1 MKQQGFSLIELMI
14 AVVIVGIISA
24 VAIPNYRDY
33 VTRSRIPEATA
44 GLGDIRVR
52 MEQFFQDR
60 RTYPTAGCVVAP
72 TVPSATELK
81 LQVPL
86 GESYDFTCAA
96 TATTYTVTATGK
108 GSMAGFL
115 FSVDQF
121 NARTSNFTG
130 TAAADGWTS
139 HAPNN
144 CWVIRKGGKCS

>member
-33 VTRSRIPEATA
+33 VTRSRVPEATA

-52 MEQFFQDR
+52 MEQFFQDNR
-60 RTYPTAGCVVAP
+60 SYPVGGCVVAP
-72 TVPSATELK
+72 AAAGPTQ

-108 GSMAGFL
+108 GSMAGFQ
-115 FSVDQF
+115 FSIDQF
-121 NARTSNFTG
+121 NARNSNFTG
-130 TAAADGWTS
+130 TAAADGWIS